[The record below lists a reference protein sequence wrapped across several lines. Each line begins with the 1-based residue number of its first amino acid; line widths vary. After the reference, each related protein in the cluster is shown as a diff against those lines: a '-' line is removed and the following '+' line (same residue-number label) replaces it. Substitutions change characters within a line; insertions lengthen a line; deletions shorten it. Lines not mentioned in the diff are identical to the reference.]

1 MNQCNND
8 IEILKIY
15 SDEYKDKHHHFW
27 NVYFR
32 FIYANIALLGI
43 YLLNANFGTQYIK
56 SNRLLT
62 LGIFLLLCLVLLLT
76 SFSVLSLEHRALLQ
90 LGQKYT
96 ILLDQIGYQRLPDV
110 INVKLLPFER
120 LLWEKFNIS
129 STMILSVVVLS
140 ILSMLLIIVRTFF
153 FLPE

>member
-1 MNQCNND
+1 MNRCNNA

-27 NVYFR
+27 NIYFR
-32 FIYANIALLGI
+32 FIYADITLVGI
-43 YLLNANFGTQYIK
+43 YLLNDSFGMQYIK

-62 LGIFLLLCLVLLLT
+62 LCIFLLLYLVLLLT

-90 LGQKYT
+90 LGQRYT
-96 ILLDQIGYQRLPDV
+96 VLLDQLGYQRLPEA

-120 LLWEKFNIS
+120 LLWKKLNIS
-129 STMILSVVVLS
+129 STMILSVVALP

-153 FLPE
+153 FLPD